1 MNKEEI
7 QAKLHNYEERLKDVA
22 GEIERLREQLAEAEK
37 PKLRHG
43 DFGINKANNAR
54 IVLFQFGDSN
64 SGKRDDFGPIGIHSN
79 TDIEPFGNIF
89 DLLKEWSEDLE
100 EFEGA
105 GDCQVLNGQITSNN
119 KDIWLKISSGSTV
132 FTLEQAEKI
141 WHKLGQMIATL
152 KRKQNKTELRKETK

>member
-43 DFGINKANNAR
+43 DFGLNKAGNSR
-54 IVLFQFGDSN
+54 LILFQFGDSN
-64 SGKRDDFGPIGIHSN
+64 REKRKDYGPIGIHSN
-79 TDIEPFGNIF
+79 TDIEPLGNIF

-100 EFEGA
+100 MWERP
-105 GDCQVLNGQITSNN
+105 TKRHN
-119 KDIWLKISSGSTV
+119 KFVFKICGCTIDFHTNPYCS
-132 FTLEQAEKI
+132 FIPDEAEEI

-152 KRKQNKTELRKETK
+152 KRKEIK

>member
-1 MNKEEI
+1 MTKQEI

-54 IVLFQFGDSN
+54 IVLFHYGDSD

-79 TDIEPFGNIF
+79 TAIEPLGNIF
-89 DLLKEWSEDLE
+89 DLLKEWREDLE
-100 EFEGA
+100 EFEKKVA
-105 GDCQVLNGQITSNN
+105 GNGT
-119 KDIWLKISSGSTV
+119 LKMSLSEKR
-132 FTLEQAEKI
+132 LEFSMPQLQYATANLAEAEEI

-152 KRKQNKTELRKETK
+152 KRKDKK